1 MTVPQRTKF
10 DLGEYLPYL
19 INRVGMAM
27 IVRFSEDALA
37 GHGLTIS
44 MWRVL
49 AVLAHAGP
57 QRQIDVSDLSS
68 IDASTLSRIIT
79 RLART
84 GFVTRKR
91 STTSNREV
99 VVGLTPKAQRV
110 VQASLLVARELV
122 RAAETGMTAAEVE
135 TLKGL
140 LRRMHVNL
148 ANPENQAAVSQMLDV
163 KAVPRQKSAVA
174 RNAGRRQKGKHS
186 SIA

>member
-1 MTVPQRTKF
+1 MPQRTKF

-37 GHGLTIS
+37 GHALTIS

-99 VVGLTPKAQRV
+99 IVGLTPKARRV
-110 VQASLLVARELV
+110 VQASLPVARELV
-122 RAAETGMTAAEVE
+122 RTAETGMTAAEIE
-135 TLKGL
+135 TLKGV
-140 LRRMHVNL
+140 LRRMYVNL

-163 KAVPRQKSAVA
+163 KAVPRQKSAAV